1 MIFLRLVS
9 TGSLICFPTLS
20 LAQLAI
26 YIYIFF
32 LLPNCIL
39 YSYKGSGVMFQ
50 TLIVAQPLK
59 NYGNNF
65 VLILLSF
72 EEEDDMQV
80 GSGKKPL

>member
-1 MIFLRLVS
+1 
-9 TGSLICFPTLS
+9 
-20 LAQLAI
+20 
-26 YIYIFF
+26 
-32 LLPNCIL
+32 
-39 YSYKGSGVMFQ
+39 MFQ